1 MFLDVNECS
10 VSNGG
15 YEHQCENTNGSY
27 FCKCNEGFF
36 LDGNRK
42 TCSGTYDPKNKL
54 FKFS

>member
-10 VSNGG
+10 VSNVG

-36 LDGNRK
+36 FDGNRK